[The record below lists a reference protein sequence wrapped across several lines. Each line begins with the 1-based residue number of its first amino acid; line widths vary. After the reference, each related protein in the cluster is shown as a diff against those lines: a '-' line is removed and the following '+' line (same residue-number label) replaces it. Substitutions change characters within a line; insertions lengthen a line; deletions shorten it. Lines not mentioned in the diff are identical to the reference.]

1 MPATA
6 ADLPQ
11 DLIDRG
17 MRLPPDARRKFAALL
32 LEGTDAIPAGDPEL
46 KAMLTQRWNDYQ
58 SGKIKALTLEE
69 SDDRLQRLLEELE
82 Q

>member
-11 DLIDRG
+11 ELLDQG

-32 LEGTDAIPAGDPEL
+32 LEGTDAPTGDPEL
-46 KAMLTQRWNDYQ
+46 KAMLTQRWEDYK
-58 SGKIKALTLEE
+58 SGKVQAIPIEEAKAQLRAFVEGLPK
-69 SDDRLQRLLEELE
+69 
-82 Q
+82 

>member
-11 DLIDRG
+11 ELLDQG

-32 LEGTDAIPAGDPEL
+32 LEGTDASDADLRAELTRRWDRYKDGTDPSHAAEDVIAEL
-46 KAMLTQRWNDYQ
+46 RAQAERRKP
-58 SGKIKALTLEE
+58 
-69 SDDRLQRLLEELE
+69 
-82 Q
+82 

>member
-1 MPATA
+1 MPATS

-11 DLIDRG
+11 DLIDQVRA
-17 MRLPPDARRKFAALL
+17 LSPAQKAALRVEL
-32 LEGTDAIPAGDPEL
+32 DPSGDPEL

-58 SGKIKALTLEE
+58 SGKVQAISL
-69 SDDRLQRLLEELE
+69 DDHLLELDRRIAERRG